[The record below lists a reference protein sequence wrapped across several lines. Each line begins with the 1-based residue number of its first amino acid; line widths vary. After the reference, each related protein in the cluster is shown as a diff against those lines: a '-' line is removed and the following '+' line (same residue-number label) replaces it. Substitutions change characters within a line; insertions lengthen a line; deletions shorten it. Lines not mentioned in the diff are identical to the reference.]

1 MTEAVALRWANK
13 YPELGGDPIPV
24 KPYVSNSVYDEEV
37 EKIFKKT
44 WLKVGR
50 VEEIP
55 KKGDYKVKRLSFA
68 KTSVI
73 LIRGK
78 DDVIRGFHNTCSH
91 RGNKVVVETGG
102 DETFGNSKAA
112 VVTCRFHGWVYD
124 AKGDLV
130 DVPEEEKFH
139 PCFAKEDNGLTKI
152 RTEVWEGFIFV
163 NLDTT
168 GTQTVEEYLGDMGNH
183 LSGFP
188 YGQMEDVFAY
198 NTELNCNWKVAHDAF
213 AEAYHV
219 ATIHAGSFPNVFGSG
234 LQDLQLLGDHRT
246 AAVCLT
252 NNAKPKPAA
261 ALATSMTGA
270 SLINFKEKTML
281 PDSVNPENRK
291 DFAFELTVI
300 FPNILVHISEG
311 LWFTHQFWPMGPDKT
326 RWEGK
331 YYLPKVNT
339 YSERWAQQFAVTLQ
353 RNAWLE
359 DTATMEDTQE
369 ALESGSKEVMHLQDE
384 EIMLRHGF
392 QVVEKYL
399 KHGAEK

>member
-1 MTEAVALRWANK
+1 MSETTALRWAEK

-24 KPYVSNSVYDEEV
+24 APYVSPQAYEAEV
-37 EKIFKKT
+37 EKVFKKT
-44 WLKVGR
+44 WLRVGR

-55 KKGDYKVKRLSFA
+55 NAGDYKVKKLQFA

-78 DDVIRGFHNTCSH
+78 DNVIRGFHNTCSH
-91 RGNKVVVETGG
+91 RGNKVIVETGG
-102 DETFGNSKAA
+102 DETFGSSKAA
-112 VVTCRFHGWVYD
+112 VVTCRFHGWVYN
-124 AKGDLV
+124 AKGALV
-130 DVPEEEKFH
+130 DVPEKEKFH
-139 PCFAKEDNGLTKI
+139 AGFVDEENGLTKI
-152 RTEVWEGFIFV
+152 RTDIWEGFIFI
-163 NLDTT
+163 NLDSS
-168 GTQTVEEYLGDMGNH
+168 GTQSLKDYLGDMGAH
-183 LSGFP
+183 LAGFP
-188 YGQMEDVFAY
+188 YDAMESVFAY

-261 ALATSMTGA
+261 VLATSITGA

-281 PDSVNPENRK
+281 PKSVNPSNRK
-291 DFAFELTVI
+291 DFAFELTVL
-300 FPNILVHISEG
+300 FPNILLHISEG
-311 LWFTHQFWPMGPDKT
+311 LWFTHQFWPMGANKT

-331 YYLPKVNT
+331 YYLPKVGS
-339 YSERWAQQFAVTLQ
+339 YAERWAQQFAVTLQ

-359 DTATMEDTQE
+359 DTATMEDTQD
-369 ALESGSKEVMHLQDE
+369 ALESGAKEVMHLQDE
-384 EIMLRHGF
+384 EILLRHGYH
-392 QVVEKYL
+392 VLEKYM
-399 KHGAEK
+399 K